1 MISIFENILPL
12 GVTYFSFMFAMGVS
26 VGFVILGIFSVY
38 FGIGK
43 TKRIGSIV
51 GLFGMVSLIVILSMI
66 NPPTNWIEIGI
77 LSTIGILTGITIS
90 SLLIFKIL
98 SRIKTGNKNGEI
110 DKFEDVNLED
120 ELKKLEREMK
130 EDREDD

>member
-1 MISIFENILPL
+1 MISIIENILPL
-12 GVTYFSFMFAMGVS
+12 GVTYFSFMFAIGVS
-26 VGFVILGIFSVY
+26 VGFVILGIFAVY

-43 TKRIGSIV
+43 TKRIGSMI
-51 GLFGMVSLIVILSMI
+51 GLFGMFSLIIILSMI

-77 LSTIGILTGITIS
+77 LSTIGISTGITIS

-98 SRIKTGNKNGEI
+98 SRIKAENKYSEI
-110 DKFEDVNLED
+110 NKFEDVNLED

>member
-1 MISIFENILPL
+1 MISMFENILPL

-26 VGFVILGIFSVY
+26 VGFVILGVFSVY

-43 TKRIGSIV
+43 TKRNGSIL
-51 GLFGMVSLIVILSMI
+51 GLFGMFSLIMILSVI
-66 NPPTNWIEIGI
+66 NLPTNWIEIGI

-98 SRIKTGNKNGEI
+98 SRIKTGNKYSEI
-110 DKFEDVNLED
+110 NKFEDVDLED

-130 EDREDD
+130 EDRGDD